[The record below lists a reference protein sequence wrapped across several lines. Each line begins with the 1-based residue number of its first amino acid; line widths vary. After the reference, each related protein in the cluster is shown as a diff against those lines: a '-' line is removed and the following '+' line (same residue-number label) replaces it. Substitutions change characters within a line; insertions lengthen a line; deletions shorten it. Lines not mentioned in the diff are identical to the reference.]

1 MHRHTRCHAG
11 VAGAFAPSAGVIAKL
26 LITGALALCAT
37 ACTDSSPSGAAD
49 TAPAATDA
57 AGVASSAPAE
67 HPVPSGEPPADV
79 VRDLTFEEYAEL
91 AEAGP
96 MPVTVSATGQPLKLR
111 AKLFD
116 ARKEECR
123 PRPQQ
128 PPGRYECTL
137 TIKLSLTG
145 DGSDPAREA
154 PSEQGARLFVKW
166 DPVAGRWIRG

>member
-1 MHRHTRCHAG
+1 MHRHTCCHAG
-11 VAGAFAPSAGVIAKL
+11 AAGASASSVAAIAKCL
-26 LITGALALCAT
+26 LAVSLALCAA
-37 ACTDSSPSGAAD
+37 ACTDSSSSGTADAVPGAVAAD
-49 TAPAATDA
+49 SAT
-57 AGVASSAPAE
+57 SAPAE

-79 VRDLTFEEYAEL
+79 VRDLTFEQYAEL

-96 MPVTVSATGQPLKLR
+96 MPVTISATGQPLKLR

-116 ARKEECR
+116 ARKEECL

-154 PSEQGARLFVKW
+154 PSEQGARIDVKW
-166 DPVAGRWIRG
+166 DAATGRWVRG